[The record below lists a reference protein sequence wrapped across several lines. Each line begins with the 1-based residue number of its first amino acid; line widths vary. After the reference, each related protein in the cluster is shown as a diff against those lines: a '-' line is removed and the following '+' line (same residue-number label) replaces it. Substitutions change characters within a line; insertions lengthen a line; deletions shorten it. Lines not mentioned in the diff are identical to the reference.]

1 MSPGELCSGLFI
13 QHTDK
18 DVFVLVDGLHYL
30 RMGLTE
36 ADQEG
41 LEEVGVVEDLVSQE
55 LEFINITKECKRIVF
70 A

>member
-1 MSPGELCSGLFI
+1 MSPGKLCSGLFI

-18 DVFVLVDGLHYL
+18 DVFVLVDGLHDL

-55 LEFINITKECKRIVF
+55 LEFINITEESKRIVF